1 MNDILQSELFD
12 RVRRTFLYLVLLVVT
27 FFICFPLLWAISTSL
42 KPTTEIF
49 ATPPTLVPDK
59 LSLEQYESLI
69 YGKDMYFVPGTQYRP
84 KTSPPQHFLSW
95 FLNSIIVTLGST
107 LISVT
112 VSTLAAY
119 SLTRFRYWGRRF
131 IPYFS
136 LLGYMVPSII
146 FVFPLFLV
154 MVKLG
159 LTNNLWSLVLGYVSI
174 TLPFCMWL
182 MWAFFRGIPIELE
195 EAALID
201 GASRL
206 RIFIEIV
213 LPMAMPGIIAA
224 AIFSMIVAWNDYLFA
239 RIFINSIQ
247 NLPLTVGVMHFFE
260 GVHVNWG
267 LMMASSVMMTLP
279 LAVLFMVVQRHLVA
293 GFGAGAVKG

>member
-1 MNDILQSELFD
+1 MSD
-12 RVRRTFLYLVLLVVT
+12 FLYSDFFAYVRKAVLYLTLIVVT
-27 FFICFPLLWAISTSL
+27 FFICFPLLWALSTSL
-42 KPTTEIF
+42 KPTAEIF
-49 ATPPTLVPDK
+49 ATPPTLIPDNY
-59 LSLEQYESLI
+59 SLEQYESLI
-69 YGKDMYFVPGTQYRP
+69 YGKDMYYVAGVKYRP
-84 KTSPPQHFLSW
+84 KTSPPQYFLSW
-95 FLNSIIVTLGST
+95 FMNSIIVTFGST

-112 VSTLAAY
+112 ISTLAAY

-146 FVFPLFLV
+146 LVFPLFLV
-154 MVKLG
+154 MVNLG
-159 LTNNLWSLVLGYVSI
+159 LTNNLWSLVLGYISI
-174 TLPFCMWL
+174 TLPFTMWL

-206 RIFIEIV
+206 RVFFEIV

-239 RIFINSIQ
+239 RIFMNSIQ
-247 NLPLTVGVMHFFE
+247 KLPLTVGVMHFFE
-260 GVHVNWG
+260 GMHVNWG
-267 LMMASSVMMTLP
+267 LMMASAVMMTLP
-279 LAVLFMVVQRHLVA
+279 LAVLFMVIQRHLVA